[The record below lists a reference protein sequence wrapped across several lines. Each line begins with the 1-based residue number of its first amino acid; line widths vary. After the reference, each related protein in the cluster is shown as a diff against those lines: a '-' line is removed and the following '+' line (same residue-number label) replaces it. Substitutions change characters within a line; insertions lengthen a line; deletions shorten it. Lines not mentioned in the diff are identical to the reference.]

1 MASIQSI
8 TLSITPVDNSAN
20 VSVYVGYVVS
30 GTSHDVATE
39 QNYREICQLIGDD
52 TPGDGTDD
60 VLRTIFDTTTVFAGN
75 SVQFTRAIQLF
86 MPRSA
91 LDEDNQGPMIQE
103 DEIRAKVTLTPVP
116 TSRESNLVRLGGIG
130 PINA

>member
-60 VLRTIFDTTTVFAGN
+60 VLRTIFDTTTVFTGN
-75 SVQFTRAIQLF
+75 SVQFTRAISSSCRGA
-86 MPRSA
+86 RSMKITKA
-91 LDEDNQGPMIQE
+91 
-103 DEIRAKVTLTPVP
+103 R
-116 TSRESNLVRLGGIG
+116 
-130 PINA
+130 